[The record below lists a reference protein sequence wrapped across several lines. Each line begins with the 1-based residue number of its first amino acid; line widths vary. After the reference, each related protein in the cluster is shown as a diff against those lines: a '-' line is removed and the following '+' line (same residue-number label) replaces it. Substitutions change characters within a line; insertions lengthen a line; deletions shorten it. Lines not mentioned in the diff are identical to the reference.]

1 MPSARFV
8 TSSASANCG
17 SSLGGT
23 NEHTSM
29 SRTPAA
35 TSALIQASFRS
46 VGTTVLM
53 FWMPSRRP
61 TSRTSI
67 NSAIVCLLIFARS
80 LAFELRLALF
90 VEGPHALVAVLG
102 GNHLIIGIDL

>member
-17 SSLGGT
+17 SSFGGT

-61 TSRTSI
+61 TSRTSM
-67 NSAIVCLLIFARS
+67 NSAMAFSSGSFAVCLGQAQTLTNVARS
-80 LAFELRLALF
+80 VKECQ
-90 VEGPHALVAVLG
+90 P
-102 GNHLIIGIDL
+102 